1 MWQLHLNVEVC
12 VGKEKLNLGFAAV
25 GGGYVI
31 HWWPRGKN
39 PVHFSF
45 LCFFFSPFPFSF
57 TSSKVSSRLGLG

>member
-1 MWQLHLNVEVC
+1 MGRMWQLHLNVEVC

-45 LCFFFSPFPFSF
+45 LCFFFFLFPAPSPPA
-57 TSSKVSSRLGLG
+57 RCPLG